1 MTRPPPASG
10 DQVPSLPAPSPHKPT
25 AALAQDMRAER
36 AALLRDFIGEA
47 HDDGAGA
54 RYRFKRIVACIKA
67 AASTFGE
74 LQEVVASGQ

>member
-1 MTRPPPASG
+1 MTWPPPASG
-10 DQVPSLPAPSPHKPT
+10 DRVPARPSPSPHNPT
-25 AALAQDMRAER
+25 AAPTQDNRAER